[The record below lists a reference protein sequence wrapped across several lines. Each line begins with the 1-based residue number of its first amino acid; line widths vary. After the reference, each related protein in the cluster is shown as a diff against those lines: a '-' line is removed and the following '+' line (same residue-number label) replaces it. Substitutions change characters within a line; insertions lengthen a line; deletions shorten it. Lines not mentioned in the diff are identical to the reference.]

1 MRNNIK
7 KLLWL
12 AMVIIYAL
20 SVFLRPA
27 FYVKLFKPDE
37 ELNIMM
43 FDSSYATKG
52 FHLLFADMLYAMVM
66 GESVNDKKDYVDGMY
81 KDGNH

>member
-20 SVFLRPA
+20 SVFFRPA
-27 FYVKLFKPDE
+27 FYVKLF
-37 ELNIMM
+37 
-43 FDSSYATKG
+43 
-52 FHLLFADMLYAMVM
+52 
-66 GESVNDKKDYVDGMY
+66 
-81 KDGNH
+81 